1 MKSVPKVESFFVP
14 RRLYPLTLCLLASHK
29 MNILNY
35 ILNAMDIVW
44 ITIIKTES
52 RERLMNIQRRQKK
65 CVGVQKK
72 EQLVEG

>member
-1 MKSVPKVESFFVP
+1 
-14 RRLYPLTLCLLASHK
+14 

-35 ILNAMDIVW
+35 TLNAMDIVW